1 MKLLEEMKQ
10 FFKEDKSKDK
20 EIAEANVTGNIDGGE
35 GPVKTPHAFGKEE
48 DEKDN
53 AEVFDYKKAKTADK
67 HFESTYKKMISTME
81 ELHEV
86 SYRDYKKD
94 PTSTPQQ
101 KVNRGIMEVNRML
114 SEMEKIVNNNLR
126 LKTETGMQSGHF
138 WKATGKRFAKINER
152 MLRVAHR
159 LKELSS

>member
-1 MKLLEEMKQ
+1 M
-10 FFKEDKSKDK
+10 
-20 EIAEANVTGNIDGGE
+20 NVTGNLDGGE
-35 GPVKTPHAFGKEE
+35 GPPRTPYAFGKEE
-48 DEKDN
+48 DEKKN
-53 AEVFDYKKAKTADK
+53 AEKLGMKKTSVSDR

-81 ELHEV
+81 ELQEI

-126 LKTETGMQSGHF
+126 LKMETGMQSGHF

-159 LKELSS
+159 LKELSQ